1 MCHIALIFV
10 SKIRNIVLSFNL
22 SILWYL
28 SFDFRIPYQALSF
41 DFRIPYQ
48 ALSFGFRIPYRALS
62 CGFRIFRDITI
73 ILDRNKNDSYVF
85 YFPYS

>member
-10 SKIRNIVLSFNL
+10 SIIRNIVLSFNL

-28 SFDFRIPYQALSF
+28 SFDFGIPYQALSF
-41 DFRIPYQ
+41 DFCIPYQ
-48 ALSFGFRIPYRALS
+48 ALSFGFRIPYQALS
-62 CGFRIFRDITI
+62 GGFRIFRDITI
-73 ILDRNKNDSYVF
+73 ILHRNKKDSYVF

>member
-10 SKIRNIVLSFNL
+10 SIIRNIVLSFNL

-41 DFRIPYQ
+41 NFCIPYQ
-48 ALSFGFRIPYRALS
+48 ALSFGSVFHQALS

-73 ILDRNKNDSYVF
+73 ILDRNKKDSYVF